1 MVSREEINLVDL
13 VQFMVIKNLYVVII
27 KQVEIYFVAII
38 SDSYDE
44 GTFKIEGFYLLV
56 EGQCCKIFSA
66 HRCTLLWLIEG
77 T

>member
-1 MVSREEINLVDL
+1 MVSRQEINLVDL

-44 GTFKIEGFYLLV
+44 GTFEVEGFDFLV
-56 EGQCCKIFSA
+56 EG
-66 HRCTLLWLIEG
+66 
-77 T
+77 